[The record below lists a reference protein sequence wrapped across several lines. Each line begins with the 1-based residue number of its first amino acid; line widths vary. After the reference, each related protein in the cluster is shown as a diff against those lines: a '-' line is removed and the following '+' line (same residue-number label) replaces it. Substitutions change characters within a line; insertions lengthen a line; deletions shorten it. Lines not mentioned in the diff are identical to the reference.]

1 MDVDL
6 TGFYQISI
14 ALSEHYDSIYYVDV
28 ESENFMEFLP
38 SKLFETIPHPKI
50 GNDFF
55 GYFRKVAPTF
65 IHPNDVEKT
74 LRIYDKN
81 AIPELFATKKSY
93 SISLRLILA
102 GNVVHVRHVVILCE
116 DRKHILCCLENTE
129 SEFQEKVDQNNRMR
143 SVERMARRDELTGIK
158 NKNAFSEQMRRLDDR
173 IKAGDDSLQFGLV
186 MCDMNNLKIINDTRG
201 HSFGDEAIQKTS
213 QMVCSVFKQSSVFR
227 IGGDEFVV
235 LLTGSDYERR
245 DELFALLKEESLTNK
260 KTRVGPVVACGLS
273 VFNPDSDKSFSD
285 VFNRADSLMY
295 ENKKRIKSSADRIP
309 KRAAVIDTPI
319 TKERKRTLDGL
330 FESYLT
336 IVGEGYVFLNDM
348 KYDLSRWAI
357 ALVDDFGLKSE
368 YMVAADKIWEKLIHP
383 DDLKSYQKAMEK
395 ILCGTSDL
403 PSISYRVRNR
413 YGEYVLVTFRGFVL
427 NDTDNNSDYFGGII
441 VPK

>member
-1 MDVDL
+1 MRLPL
-6 TGFYQISI
+6 TR
-14 ALSEHYDSIYYVDV
+14 SEPQ
-28 ESENFMEFLP
+28 P
-38 SKLFETIPHPKI
+38 STRRFEP
-50 GNDFF
+50 FW
-55 GYFRKVAPTF
+55 R
-65 IHPNDVEKT
+65 
-74 LRIYDKN
+74 
-81 AIPELFATKKSY
+81 
-93 SISLRLILA
+93 
-102 GNVVHVRHVVILCE
+102 
-116 DRKHILCCLENTE
+116 
-129 SEFQEKVDQNNRMR
+129 
-143 SVERMARRDELTGIK
+143 
-158 NKNAFSEQMRRLDDR
+158 
-173 IKAGDDSLQFGLV
+173 
-186 MCDMNNLKIINDTRG
+186 
-201 HSFGDEAIQKTS
+201 
-213 QMVCSVFKQSSVFR
+213 
-227 IGGDEFVV
+227 
-235 LLTGSDYERR
+235 
-245 DELFALLKEESLTNK
+245 
-260 KTRVGPVVACGLS
+260 
-273 VFNPDSDKSFSD
+273 
-285 VFNRADSLMY
+285 
-295 ENKKRIKSSADRIP
+295 SADRIP